1 MLELQISIKTINYVA
16 KILHENTFFSTPLNL
31 FEPLGVKFISFYRE
45 AIFLGKHFPKLRL
58 FFELLYGALN
68 SISYMPTCTY
78 LYRSITCYSYVL
90 MISLEQNGRLLHK
103 SAISLDPMKSSEVR
117 KAGDQK
123 MRQKNNMF

>member
-58 FFELLYGALN
+58 FFELLYGSLN

-78 LYRSITCYSYVL
+78 LYRSIPCYSYVL
-90 MISLEQNGRLLHK
+90 IRALVKILKVLARNYFFTNKVFEISQNIFF
-103 SAISLDPMKSSEVR
+103 A
-117 KAGDQK
+117 
-123 MRQKNNMF
+123 